1 LRHLTVVVVGGARLK
16 DVTDMSG
23 HERDL
28 EDLKREP
35 DARRAV
41 EVTDMFYRET
51 LFSRKMG
58 SKYCSREEY
67 PRVPLSYLL

>member
-1 LRHLTVVVVGGARLK
+1 MRHLTVVVVGGARLK
-16 DVTDMSG
+16 DVTDKSG

-41 EVTDMFYRET
+41 EVTDMFDQET
-51 LFSRKMG
+51 LISRKMG
-58 SKYCSREEY
+58 SK
-67 PRVPLSYLL
+67 VL